1 MYRFC
6 RTEAAGLVAEFRIE
20 VKITYDFISERFQAF
35 SINTICA
42 CLISILRR
50 LYLLCSAFKMTPG
63 AEEAKIILN

>member
-6 RTEAAGLVAEFRIE
+6 RIEAAGLVAEFRIE

-35 SINTICA
+35 SINTISA

-63 AEEAKIILN
+63 TEEVKIILN

>member
-6 RTEAAGLVAEFRIE
+6 RIEAAGLVAEFRIE

-35 SINTICA
+35 FINTICL
-42 CLISILRR
+42 CLISILRH

-63 AEEAKIILN
+63 TEEAKIILN